1 MFTLQ
6 GYSRSGLF
14 QVTWDGGQLIGS
26 GFEPDEIRAE
36 AMHQKVGPP
45 SGPLYSGEDLLADAN
60 AVFML
65 AYQLYED
72 VEIVAGMLPKIPDVP
87 AGAIP

>member
-1 MFTLQ
+1 
-6 GYSRSGLF
+6 
-14 QVTWDGGQLIGS
+14 
-26 GFEPDEIRAE
+26 
-36 AMHQKVGPP
+36 MHQKVGPP